1 MVLKSVKMQKFS
13 DGIIKQE
20 SIACCLQE
28 TKYYL
33 NQGKREKNKDQS
45 KKLIKQKIV
54 KLEKIFK
61 LLFEKMNKIDKP

>member
-33 NQGKREKNKDQS
+33 KEGKREKNKDQS
-45 KKLIKQKIV
+45 KKLIK
-54 KLEKIFK
+54 
-61 LLFEKMNKIDKP
+61 